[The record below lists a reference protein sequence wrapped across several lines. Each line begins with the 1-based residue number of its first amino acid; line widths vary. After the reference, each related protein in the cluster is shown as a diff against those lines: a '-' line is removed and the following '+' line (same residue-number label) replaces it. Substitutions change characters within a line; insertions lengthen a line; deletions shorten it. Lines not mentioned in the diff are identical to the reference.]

1 MLKKINKLIHISKDE
16 NKDIHKKLVSIAQK
30 IKRKGFD
37 GEKHLLI
44 DIKLMESLVSPDKVE
59 VKDNL
64 GRVELE
70 L

>member
-1 MLKKINKLIHISKDE
+1 MLKKINKLIHISEKE
-16 NKDIHKKLVSIAQK
+16 NKNIHKKLISIAQK
-30 IKRKGFD
+30 IKRKTFN